1 MYDGFNYHSEPGP
14 GGDTPCTST
23 ALPVHVTFDL
33 KGIFFRVGTQKL
45 SSRACTIAPAVI
57 LVSLHSGC
65 PLQLHRHVPALR
77 PVRRRA
83 RSFLCTVVLVKNRSP
98 GEHC

>member
-1 MYDGFNYHSEPGP
+1 MDEHGIW
-14 GGDTPCTST
+14 
-23 ALPVHVTFDL
+23 LPVHVTFDL
-33 KGIFFRVGTQKL
+33 KGIFFRVGTQKP
-45 SSRACTIAPAVI
+45 SSRACTIAPAMI

-83 RSFLCTVVLVKNRSP
+83 RRFLCTVVLDQIRFP